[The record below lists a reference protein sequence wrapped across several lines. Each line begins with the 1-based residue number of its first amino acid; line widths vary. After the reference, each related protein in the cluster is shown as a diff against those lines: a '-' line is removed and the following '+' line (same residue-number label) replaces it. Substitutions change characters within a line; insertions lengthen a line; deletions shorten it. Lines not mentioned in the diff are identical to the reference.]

1 MPPSPDRPVPSA
13 PVATLLP
20 DPPHD
25 PEPTIV
31 IPDPDPNPEPA
42 PIIPDPDPNPEPAP
56 IIPDP
61 APESPA
67 PSRPPETESA
77 PVAAT

>member
-31 IPDPDPNPEPA
+31 IPDPNPNPEPA
-42 PIIPDPDPNPEPAP
+42 PIIPDPNPNPEPAP